1 MCLLFLLF
9 LQLFTLL
16 TPFHVR
22 YYMEFSSLVYRDLKL
37 KLTELNTFFKVRQ
50 LVNQEV
56 VRDEI

>member
-1 MCLLFLLF
+1 
-9 LQLFTLL
+9 
-16 TPFHVR
+16 
-22 YYMEFSSLVYRDLKL
+22 MEFSSLVYRDLKL